1 MKIPLIIFTLC
12 FISFIKGDFIQV
24 KNIKKNIA
32 SAGVVTYDTLR
43 SKVYYTYL
51 HKDFRND
58 IINKFDEEKYENQRV
73 DIDWNAKTVH
83 AYYLKRIYLPDRW
96 HELYYFYSVS
106 AYLEKSIKKR
116 VCKRVGRTT
125 RCDFVNVP
133 QNLDRRE
140 VDILKNEAINK
151 VQRQIKVEFSN
162 TVDENLREQ
171 FYSQYPHLRN

>member
-1 MKIPLIIFTLC
+1 MKISLIIFTLC
-12 FISFIKGDFIQV
+12 LLSFIEGNAYIR
-24 KNIKKNIA
+24 NLRKNIA
-32 SAGVVTYDTLR
+32 SAGVITYENLR
-43 SKVYYTYL
+43 SKVMFTYL

-58 IINKFDEEKYENQRV
+58 ILLKFDEEKYENLRV
-73 DIDWNAKTVH
+73 DIDWRSKIIH